1 MNDFKFLHV
10 ADIHLDSP
18 LLGLARYEGVP
29 VDEVRSAT
37 RVALTNLV
45 DLAIEEQV
53 AFVIIA
59 GDIYDGDWPDFGT
72 GLYFCAAMGRL
83 QKAGIDV
90 YLLFGNHDAQSVL
103 TKKLPLPPNVHLFPA
118 NKVAT
123 FTHDVT
129 GAVLHGRSYREKDT
143 RENLVTLYPPATPGA
158 FHIGVLHTALN
169 GGRPPH
175 APYAPCSLAE
185 LTAKGYQY
193 WALGHVHDFEIVSQ
207 SPCVVFPGNVQG
219 RSVRECGPK
228 GVVIVTVQDGE
239 VASPLEL
246 SSIDSVRWAKVEVD
260 LRTVST
266 ESELHSRIR
275 SALELAMDRKSEG
288 RPLVVRISIVGAT
301 SLHGWLSESKDQ
313 LQQDVRGIAVSL
325 SEQLWIE
332 KIVIKTEAPAQAK
345 VDDPA
350 TVDEIGALLASG
362 SENPEIFERL
372 REDLEEFLSRL
383 PAEVG
388 SDDEMIAAVRAGEY
402 GTLLEAAATALNARL
417 SGGEA

>member
-1 MNDFKFLHV
+1 MTDFKFLHA

-18 LLGLARYEGVP
+18 LLGLSRYEGVP

-37 RVALTNLV
+37 RTALTNLV
-45 DLAIEEQV
+45 ELAIEEQV

-83 QKAGIDV
+83 ERAGIDV
-90 YLLFGNHDAQSVL
+90 YLLYGNHDAQSVL
-103 TKKLPLPPNVHLFPA
+103 TKKLPLPPNVHLFPT
-118 NKVAT
+118 NKVGT
-123 FTHDVT
+123 FTHDGT
-129 GAVLHGRSYREKDT
+129 GTVLHGRSYKEKDT
-143 RENLVTLYPPATPGA
+143 RDNLVTQYPPAAAGA

-185 LTAKGYQY
+185 LTAKGYRY
-193 WALGHVHDFEIVSQ
+193 WALGHVHDFEIVSK
-207 SPCVVFPGNVQG
+207 SPYVVFPGNVQG

-228 GVVIVTVQDGE
+228 GVVIVTVQDNE
-239 VASPLEL
+239 VLPPLEL
-246 SSIDSVRWAKVEVD
+246 SSVDSVRWAKVEVD
-260 LRTVST
+260 LATAST

-275 SALELAMDRKSEG
+275 SALEFASDRECEG
-288 RPLVVRISIVGAT
+288 RPLVARISIVGT
-301 SLHGWLSESKDQ
+301 TPLHGWLSENKDQ
-313 LQQDVRGIAVSL
+313 LQQDTRGIAAAL

-332 KIVIKTEAPAQAK
+332 KIVIKTQAPAQANISDS
-345 VDDPA
+345 V

-362 SENPEIFERL
+362 SENPEILERL

-388 SDDEMIAAVRAGEY
+388 SDDEVVAAVRAGEY
-402 GTLLEAAATALNARL
+402 GALLEAAATALTARL
-417 SGGEA
+417 GGGEA

>member
-1 MNDFKFLHV
+1 LNDFKFLHV

-83 QKAGIDV
+83 EKAGIDV
-90 YLLFGNHDAQSVL
+90 YLLYGNHDAQSVL
-103 TKKLPLPPNVHLFPA
+103 TKKLPLPPNVHLFTA

-123 FTHDVT
+123 FTHEVT

-143 RENLVTLYPPATPGA
+143 RENLAIQYPPATPGA
-158 FHIGVLHTALN
+158 FDIGVLHTALN

-193 WALGHVHDFEIVSQ
+193 WALGHVHDFEIVSE
-207 SPCVVFPGNVQG
+207 SPYVVYPGNVQG
-219 RSVRECGPK
+219 RSVRECGPR
-228 GVVIVTVQDGE
+228 GVVIVTVQDNE
-239 VASPLEL
+239 IASPPERL
-246 SSIDSVRWAKVEVD
+246 SVDSVRWARVEVD
-260 LRTVST
+260 LTTVS
-266 ESELHSRIR
+266 SENEVHLRIR
-275 SALELAMDRKSEG
+275 SALEFAMDRESEG
-288 RPLVVRISIVGAT
+288 RPLVARISIVGAT
-301 SLHGWLSESKDQ
+301 PLHGWLSESKDQ
-313 LQQDVRGIAVSL
+313 LQQDIRGIAISL

-332 KIVIKTEAPAQAK
+332 KIIIKTQAPAQAK
-345 VDDPA
+345 VGDST

-362 SENPEIFERL
+362 SENPEIIERL
-372 REDLEEFLSRL
+372 KEDLEEFLSRL

-388 SDDEMIAAVRAGEY
+388 SDDEVVTAVRAGEF
-402 GTLLEAAATALNARL
+402 GTLLEAAATALTARL
-417 SGGEA
+417 GGGEV